1 MAHAALKV
9 IRPVVR
15 LSSALAPRP
24 VGRLAFR
31 LFCTPIGHAPVKPSS
46 PSIERARTLFA
57 RGERNIVPYGCGYAQ
72 VVWFEPEQAARGS
85 VLVLHGWTGQGLF
98 MAGFVEPLLAQG
110 FRVAVMDLPAHGG
123 SSGRHLTFP
132 IAIEAASAVVRDHLP
147 LAGIV
152 AHSFGGAVAM
162 AAIAGGVATLQPI
175 PARRLVTIAA
185 PMGMSHHGKHFAD
198 MLGLTRNGHAA
209 FEDEVLAIT
218 GRPMASFSGGDYL
231 AASRVR
237 TLLIHAPDDKEI
249 PFAEAEEMARAGDHV
264 TLQAMP
270 GLGHRRILM
279 ARPVHEAAAAFIAA
293 R

>member
-1 MAHAALKV
+1 
-9 IRPVVR
+9 
-15 LSSALAPRP
+15 
-24 VGRLAFR
+24 
-31 LFCTPIGHAPVKPSS
+31 
-46 PSIERARTLFA
+46 
-57 RGERNIVPYGCGYAQ
+57 
-72 VVWFEPEQAARGS
+72 
-85 VLVLHGWTGQGLF
+85 
-98 MAGFVEPLLAQG
+98 
-110 FRVAVMDLPAHGG
+110 
-123 SSGRHLTFP
+123 LTFP
-132 IAIEAASAVVRDHLP
+132 IAIEAVSAVVRDHLP

-185 PMGMSHHGKHFAD
+185 PMGMRHYGKMFTQN
-198 MLGLTRNGHAA
+198 LGLSQRGHSA

-218 GRPMASFSGGDYL
+218 GRPMASFAGRDYL

-264 TLQAMP
+264 TLQAAP
-270 GLGHRRILM
+270 GLGHRRILA
-279 ARPVHEAAAAFIAA
+279 ARHIQAAAAAFIAA